1 MYISI
6 AFFVLLIAIMFAW
19 FGKRDRAIV
28 VFTVSMILA
37 TLTFIHHMTS
47 YIGLSL

>member
-6 AFFVLLIAIMFAW
+6 TFCVLLAAIMLAW

-28 VFTVSMILA
+28 VFSVGLVFA
-37 TLTFIHHMTS
+37 VLTFIHHMTS
-47 YIGLSL
+47 TIGLSL